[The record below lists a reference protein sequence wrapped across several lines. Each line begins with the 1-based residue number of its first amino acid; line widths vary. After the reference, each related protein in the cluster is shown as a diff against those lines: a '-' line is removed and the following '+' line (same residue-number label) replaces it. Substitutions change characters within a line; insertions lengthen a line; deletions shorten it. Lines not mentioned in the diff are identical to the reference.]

1 MKCLMFDHE
10 SFNPKLSKK
19 KINKDSYLDLNT
31 LKKKDITK
39 VKIDNITLF
48 PFLKRFYIIVLSLPR
63 NLIFF
68 YLYFF

>member
-1 MKCLMFDHE
+1 M
-10 SFNPKLSKK
+10 NLSIRNYRKKK

-48 PFLKRFYIIVLSLPR
+48 PFLKRFTLLCYH
-63 NLIFF
+63 
-68 YLYFF
+68 YLEI